1 MARYMF
7 GGGIA
12 DYVVTAGADD
22 ALLLAAGAEVT
33 FWSAQSGGTRYT
45 DLRDLTDAPITS
57 VLSDEHGGIPQLR
70 GPDGVRTMWADAAGG
85 SGPRRLMIA
94 VDLPA
99 DVASLL
105 ERVAQLE
112 STVAAQQ
119 TLLSHAL
126 YALKYDSGT
135 GAYPPIPAELAGQRY
150 LVWIGPPTPTGAR
163 PRDLHIDTVE

>member
-57 VLSDEHGGIPQLR
+57 VLSDVAILSRPGGRLPLHR
-70 GPDGVRTMWADAAGG
+70 GRLSGVTRG
-85 SGPRRLMIA
+85 
-94 VDLPA
+94 
-99 DVASLL
+99 
-105 ERVAQLE
+105 
-112 STVAAQQ
+112 
-119 TLLSHAL
+119 
-126 YALKYDSGT
+126 
-135 GAYPPIPAELAGQRY
+135 
-150 LVWIGPPTPTGAR
+150 
-163 PRDLHIDTVE
+163 